1 MKEHEIRPREL
12 FDSFLEVARRD
23 IDVYFAKSAEF
34 VAVRCPAC
42 DSDQGRPS
50 FVKHGMQYAE
60 CADCGSLFMSP
71 RPTREMIDRY
81 YRESESSRFWAQRF
95 FPETAEPRRRFIF
108 RPRAEVLNELLSR
121 LDLPRPL
128 IVADIGSGFGIFLE
142 ELRKLGAF
150 EEVVGIEP
158 STDLACASR
167 DRGFRIFEH
176 PVESLNASDLQASVL
191 TSFEVIEHLHSPF
204 DFLHS
209 ARRLLAP
216 GGILM
221 FTTLTCSGWDI
232 RLLWERSKSVSPP
245 HHINLLSTE
254 GLERLVG
261 RSGLE
266 LVEIATPGKLD
277 VDIVGNMLEE
287 DPGTPLDRFSAY
299 LLRHRGAEV
308 RTDLQGLLQRHCLSS
323 HVRVVARAPCAQTS
337 HSQTRSRP

>member
-1 MKEHEIRPREL
+1 MREHEIRPREL
-12 FDSFLEVARRD
+12 FDSFLEAARRD
-23 IDVYFAKSAEF
+23 IEVYFAASSQF

-42 DSDQGRPS
+42 DSEDGNPS
-50 FVKHGMQYAE
+50 FVKNGMQYVE

-95 FPETAEPRRRFIF
+95 FPETAEPRRRLIF
-108 RPRAEVLNELLSR
+108 RPRAEVLTKLLLR
-121 LDLPRPL
+121 LDLPRPR
-128 IVADIGSGFGIFLE
+128 VAADIGSGFGIFLE
-142 ELRKLGAF
+142 ELRSLGAF

-158 STDLACASR
+158 STELACASR
-167 DRGFRIFEH
+167 ERGFRILEY
-176 PVESLNASDLQASVL
+176 PVESLGAGDLQASVL
-191 TSFEVIEHLHSPF
+191 TSFEVIEYLYSPL
-204 DFLHS
+204 DFLLS
-209 ARRLLAP
+209 AGRLLSP
-216 GGILM
+216 GGIIM

-254 GLERLVG
+254 GLERLIR

-266 LVEIATPGKLD
+266 LIEIVTPGKLD
-277 VDIVGNMLEE
+277 VDIVGNMLNE
-287 DPGTPLDRFSAY
+287 DPGTPLDRFSSY
-299 LLRHRGAEV
+299 LLRHRGDEA
-308 RTDLQGLLQRHCLSS
+308 RADLQELLQRHRLSS